1 MTGGSQQDDI
11 RATCLHAA
19 EDVPRLALAS
29 TQMPTWR
36 PSGALG
42 SSGIQVPYLEALAL
56 HMVPMQAVAQRRLT
70 FRKCWC
76 KSYIVLVPTL
86 LVAVQGRAQ
95 VPMLEL
101 RNGGDTVWEMD
112 AKIGR
117 AKAYLVGSPYAT
129 DFGFSNVLQG
139 PLQVR

>member
-1 MTGGSQQDDI
+1 MQI
-11 RATCLHAA
+11 AA
-19 EDVPRLALAS
+19 HRC
-29 TQMPTWR
+29 
-36 PSGALG
+36 
-42 SSGIQVPYLEALAL
+42 
-56 HMVPMQAVAQRRLT
+56 LT
-70 FRKCWC
+70 FRKRWSR
-76 KSYIVLVPTL
+76 SYIVLVPTL

-112 AKIGR
+112 ARIGR

-129 DFGFSNVLQG
+129 DFGFSNVLRG